1 MFEMIKFLE
10 YLKPSFAS
18 KPKGECSYFK
28 SVSRK
33 PNKWKKFTSSFLSN
47 CIVFPNE
54 HSNLRV
60 AVLLKISKGCLDLSE
75 RCACADA
82 PYVNGTISNV
92 QRLSCNRL
100 LLFFVFV
107 SFFAIEPNVHSDMPC
122 ISYQSS

>member
-10 YLKPSFAS
+10 NLKPSFAS

-47 CIVFPNE
+47 CVVFPNE
-54 HSNLRV
+54 HSNLRL

-82 PYVNGTISNV
+82 P
-92 QRLSCNRL
+92 
-100 LLFFVFV
+100 
-107 SFFAIEPNVHSDMPC
+107 
-122 ISYQSS
+122 